1 MADDN
6 FFKPEENA
14 EVATEIEKVKVG
26 EKEYSQD
33 ELSKLVGLGEKWTET
48 ETKFNTKMDRVVPE
62 YTKATQKIKEYE
74 AELAELKKPREE
86 PKTGDLTP
94 EQKDEARKQIFE
106 LIGDKPMTQK
116 EFDTLYMQR
125 RSAERL
131 LEDTES
137 VVTEAKE
144 AGNPQTD
151 VESLLRHMEETGIK
165 NPKKA
170 YKDMFEPELDK
181 IKEQKLRSIKPHGLQ
196 TMQTSTAGSKQPE
209 KVKVTRDNISDLLRS
224 TLNRG

>member
-74 AELAELKKPREE
+74 AVSLNNPA
-86 PKTGDLTP
+86 D
-94 EQKDEARKQIFE
+94 RKAQ
-106 LIGDKPMTQK
+106 DKLQN
-116 EFDTLYMQR
+116 LYM
-125 RSAERL
+125 L
-131 LEDTES
+131 
-137 VVTEAKE
+137 
-144 AGNPQTD
+144 
-151 VESLLRHMEETGIK
+151 
-165 NPKKA
+165 KA
-170 YKDMFEPELDK
+170 TLKVLKD
-181 IKEQKLRSIKPHGLQ
+181 
-196 TMQTSTAGSKQPE
+196 
-209 KVKVTRDNISDLLRS
+209 KVANQQQ
-224 TLNRG
+224 